1 MSFFTLS
8 SDDFAR
14 ARRETTEYQKFID
27 EQNKR
32 NAQRDNLGR
41 RPGTAGVT
49 APTGRPPATLDR
61 GLPPAQTAAAAEAKR
76 LEDELFAASQA
87 QARRA
92 QEAEF
97 VPSVGLAQPRST
109 TPAPD
114 QNLPPQAGLKQT
126 PGITQIQPGSSE
138 LVQSVQGLL
147 ARGDV
152 SAALMQIGDRLAGG
166 GPGAGPGASP

>member
-61 GLPPAQTAAAAEAKR
+61 GLPPAQTAAAAETLR
-76 LEDELFAASQA
+76 
-87 QARRA
+87 RRA
-92 QEAEF
+92 LRCISSASEA
-97 VPSVGLAQPRST
+97 S
-109 TPAPD
+109 
-114 QNLPPQAGLKQT
+114 
-126 PGITQIQPGSSE
+126 PGS
-138 LVQSVQGLL
+138 
-147 ARGDV
+147 
-152 SAALMQIGDRLAGG
+152 
-166 GPGAGPGASP
+166 